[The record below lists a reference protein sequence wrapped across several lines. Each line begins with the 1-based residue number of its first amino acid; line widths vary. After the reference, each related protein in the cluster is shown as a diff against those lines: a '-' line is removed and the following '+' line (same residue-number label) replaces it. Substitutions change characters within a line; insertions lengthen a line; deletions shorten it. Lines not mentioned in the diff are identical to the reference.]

1 MSENHLGTCFR
12 NWPICIKLSVHE
24 KANIYEELRHDVS
37 YGTYELWGKINL
49 VPRAFPF
56 LSLGSR
62 EKALGRSHDFQHP
75 DIVGVINYNN
85 NELENPRWPPT

>member
-37 YGTYELWGKINL
+37 YGTYELWGKM
-49 VPRAFPF
+49 
-56 LSLGSR
+56 
-62 EKALGRSHDFQHP
+62 
-75 DIVGVINYNN
+75 
-85 NELENPRWPPT
+85 